1 MIIQLMKNRLL
12 LSACLLLISN
22 SNFAQTPQVPKAD
35 ADAIFKAA
43 GFTKSKK
50 GWEGNCD
57 SGNIVI
63 YKDLNGDGRKDAVI
77 QDNSSMCYGRT
88 GIGYYIVSQQKNG
101 KWKQLFSNPGIPEF
115 LKTKGKDGWPDIE
128 NDGPGFC
135 FAVYRW
141 DGQAYK
147 IHRYEYQGKACELR

>member
-50 GWEGNCD
+50 GWKSDCSVGEITA
-57 SGNIVI
+57 SALI
-63 YKDLNGDGRKDAVI
+63 
-77 QDNSSMCYGRT
+77 
-88 GIGYYIVSQQKNG
+88 
-101 KWKQLFSNPGIPEF
+101 
-115 LKTKGKDGWPDIE
+115 
-128 NDGPGFC
+128 
-135 FAVYRW
+135 
-141 DGQAYK
+141 
-147 IHRYEYQGKACELR
+147 